1 MKKPIGF
8 TLNFQAQE
16 CDDIV
21 EYIHIQNDNADDISN
36 IHIENGCCTDIDME
50 DLYFKNTIFENCTF
64 INCNLKTAALIM
76 LNFINACL
84 KIQIYQTD
92 GINNALLKT
101 HNI

>member
-8 TLNFQAQE
+8 TLNFQAQK

-36 IHIENGCCTDIDME
+36 IHIENGCCTDIYME

-64 INCNLKTAALIM
+64 INCNLKDCSF
-76 LNFINACL
+76 NNVKFYKCL
-84 KIQIYQTD
+84 FKNSNLSNGWY
-92 GINNALLKT
+92 
-101 HNI
+101 

>member
-8 TLNFQAQE
+8 TLNFQAQK

-36 IHIENGCCTDIDME
+36 IHIENGCCTDN
-50 DLYFKNTIFENCTF
+50 LYGRLVFQKYNICNCTF
-64 INCNLKTAALIM
+64 INCNLKDCSFNM

-84 KIQIYQTD
+84 KFKFI
-92 GINNALLKT
+92 KRMV
-101 HNI
+101 